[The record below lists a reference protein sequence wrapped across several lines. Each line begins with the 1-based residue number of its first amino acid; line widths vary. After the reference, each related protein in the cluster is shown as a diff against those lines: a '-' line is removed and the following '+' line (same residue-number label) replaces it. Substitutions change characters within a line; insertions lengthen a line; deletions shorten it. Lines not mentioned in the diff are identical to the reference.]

1 MENQENR
8 WLKNRIREVGMKQN
22 EFMKTIG
29 IHEQHLKW
37 LENKP
42 KQSPQTLLKIAKLLQ
57 YNPQKFL
64 DFWDN
69 KINEQQLLSDN
80 DKTSVLISIDM
91 LDVVA
96 CCGNGIEAYTENV
109 VGQWSMPIADFKQIT
124 STTPDNIKLI
134 AVKGDSMQPT
144 IKEGDFCFVD
154 ISKRQPDSD
163 GMFLLRIAT
172 GLAVKRIQGGL
183 TNNLIIKSDNPKYDN
198 LTAAVG
204 EVSVLGKVIYIL
216 KAEKVG

>member
-1 MENQENR
+1 MDDTQAI
-8 WLKNRIREVGMKQN
+8 WEVKQRV
-22 EFMKTIG
+22 K
-29 IHEQHLKW
+29 
-37 LENKP
+37 
-42 KQSPQTLLKIAKLLQ
+42 TLLDDRGINYNIAKQLGKNTTYL
-57 YNPQKFL
+57 QKFL
-64 DFWDN
+64 KEKSPKRLDEDFRRQLAEYLQID
-69 KINEQQLLSDN
+69 EQELTDLP
-80 DKTSVLISIDM
+80 ISRQVFAPDIIKVDM

-96 CCGNGIEAYTENV
+96 CCGNGIETYTENV